1 MTAKQQPT
9 SADSNA
15 DISDARLVDYV
26 LRLLPESANQTI
38 IQALEHSP
46 ALQQRLAAWEQVLF
60 QLNRDTP
67 ALAPPARVW
76 QSIENR
82 CFTETVTPPTIAWWR
97 RWQRFAV
104 PVVLAVAM
112 LWVGSVA
119 LNQRPTYAGVVAA
132 KAAEPMWEIK
142 GNADNIVF
150 VSLKDISMPGMH
162 CVAWVQR
169 DGVAPVLLGQVPDT
183 GQQMSKKITLPD
195 NLPLQ
200 AGDRITIGM
209 IKNGAVNVL
218 PETSMMPITVVLTT
232 I

>member
-1 MTAKQQPT
+1 MTAKQQPVST
-9 SADSNA
+9 HSHDR
-15 DISDARLVDYV
+15 ISDAHLVDYV
-26 LRLLPESANQTI
+26 LRLLPESANQTM
-38 IQALEHSP
+38 IQALEDSP
-46 ALQQRLAAWEQVLF
+46 ALRQRLAVWEQVLF

-76 QSIENR
+76 QNIENR
-82 CFTETVTPPTIAWWR
+82 CFTEAVAPPTVAWWR

-104 PVVLAVAM
+104 PAVLVVAM

-119 LNQRPTYAGVVAA
+119 LNQRPTYAGVIAA
-132 KAAEPMWEIK
+132 QAAEPMWEIK
-142 GNADNIVF
+142 GNADTIVF

-183 GQQMSKKITLPD
+183 GQQTSKKITLPD
-195 NLPLQ
+195 GLPLQ

-209 IKNGAVNVL
+209 IKNGAVNVA
-218 PETSMMPITVVLTT
+218 PEASMMPMTVVLTT